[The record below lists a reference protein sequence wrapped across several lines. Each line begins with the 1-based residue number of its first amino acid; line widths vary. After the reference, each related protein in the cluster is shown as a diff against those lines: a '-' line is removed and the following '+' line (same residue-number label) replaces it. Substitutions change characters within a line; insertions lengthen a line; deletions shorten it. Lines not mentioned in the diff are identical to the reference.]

1 MSKGMKTGLIVVAI
15 IAVLGLLA
23 YSNFVGAY
31 NRIVTLEE
39 NVTAQWG
46 QVQNVYQR
54 RSDLIPNLV
63 ATVKGYATHEADVL
77 ETVTQ
82 ARSRVGGSINVSD
95 DILNDPEAFKRYQQA
110 QNELG
115 GALQRLLMVTENYPE
130 LKANENF
137 LALQDQLEGTEN
149 RITVERKRFNEA
161 VQLYNT
167 TIKRFPAMLIA
178 NMGGFRAKAYFEADS
193 NAQTAPQVS
202 FE

>member
-1 MSKGMKTGLIVVAI
+1 MSKGMKTGLIVIAA
-15 IAVLGLLA
+15 IAVLGFLA

-31 NRIVTLEE
+31 NKIVTMEE

-63 ATVKGYATHEADVL
+63 ATVKGYASHESGVL
-77 ETVTQ
+77 ETVTE
-82 ARSRVGGSINVSD
+82 ARSRLGGTVTVSD

-115 GALQRLLMVTENYPE
+115 GALQRLLMVTENYPD

-149 RITVERKRFNEA
+149 RISVERKRFNDA

-167 TIKRFPAMLIA
+167 SIRRFPDSLIA
-178 NMGGFRAKAYFEADS
+178 NMGGFRAKAYFEAEAS
-193 NAQTAPQVS
+193 AQTAPQVS

>member
-1 MSKGMKTGLIVVAI
+1 MSKGMKTGLIV
-15 IAVLGLLA
+15 IAVVALLGFMA

-31 NRIVTLEE
+31 NGIVTMEE

-63 ATVKGYATHEADVL
+63 ATVKGYASHESGVL
-77 ETVTQ
+77 ETVTE
-82 ARSRVGGSINVSD
+82 ARSRLGGTVTVSD

-149 RITVERKRFNEA
+149 RISVERKRFNEA

-167 TIKRFPAMLIA
+167 SIRRFPASLIA
-178 NMGGFRAKAYFEADS
+178 NMGGFRAKAYFEAEAS
-193 NAQTAPQVS
+193 AQTAPQVS